1 LTTEVPEVLEDTWTL
16 AGDVSATLLFD
27 IANRAKDAADESLD
41 ALRTHNGMTLEQ
53 FMDSQR

>member
-53 FMDSQR
+53 FLASQ